1 MDQAVFY
8 PERGKILI
16 NAYFYSFWISLE
28 EFKKYNLEYKISQT
42 KFKDK
47 TIETDLIELEN
58 RTKQIKI

>member
-28 EFKKYNLEYKISQT
+28 EFKKYNLEYKISQI

-58 RTKQIKI
+58 RTGQIKI